1 MGPDVQSVLAD
12 QSNTLSLDTWLNG
25 LLSLPAS
32 QSGAFGG
39 GSDASAWLTRLF
51 QFGALGSL
59 LQFLGIA
66 GLVRWVFDSLH
77 EYITSRF
84 VLQVFLSG
92 DEIPCLYVRYS
103 PYYQR
108 L

>member
-1 MGPDVQSVLAD
+1 MGPDVQNVLTD
-12 QSNTLSLDTWLNG
+12 QSNALNPDTWLSN

-32 QSGAFGG
+32 QFGAFGG
-39 GSDASAWLTRLF
+39 GGDASAWITRFF

-66 GLVRWVFDSLH
+66 GLIRWVFDSLH

-84 VLQVFLSG
+84 VLDVFLSG
-92 DEIPCLYVRYS
+92 DEIPCL
-103 PYYQR
+103 
-108 L
+108 